1 MSKESE
7 ENNSKFSITLKPEL
21 NKALD
26 EETKRKDRK
35 KNFIVNLALKLF
47 LEKPEKERDKLYP

>member
-7 ENNSKFSITLKPEL
+7 ESNAKFSITLKPEL
-21 NKALD
+21 NKAL
-26 EETKRKDRK
+26 EEEIKRKDRK

-47 LEKPEKERDKLYP
+47 LEKTEKERDKLYP